1 MRITVHI
8 PDNLGRNIKRLAE
21 TKDKLVSS
29 ITAEALEYYI
39 KEEKRISLGNKVLEM
54 IGKIDIV
61 PDIKK
66 EIEHGREDCYG
77 RS

>member
-1 MRITVHI
+1 MRITVHV
-8 PDNLGRNIKRLAE
+8 PDSLGKNIKRLAE
-21 TKDKLVSS
+21 NKDKSVSS
-29 ITAEALEYYI
+29 ITVEDLEYYI

-66 EIEHGREDCYG
+66 EIELGREDI
-77 RS
+77 